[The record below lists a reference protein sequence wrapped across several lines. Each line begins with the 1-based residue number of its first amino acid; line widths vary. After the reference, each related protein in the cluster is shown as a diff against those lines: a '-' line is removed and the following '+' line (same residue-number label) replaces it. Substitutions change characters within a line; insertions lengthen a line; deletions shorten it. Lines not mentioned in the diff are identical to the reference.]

1 MALEFNTIGVKLNYV
16 IETTAGTRPTSG
28 VTNIPDI
35 KSIPGFDLTPNQLPV
50 TNLSDDTER
59 FVPGVKSL
67 GGEKTITANHTANLR
82 TKWASLVTAANSA
95 WASGKSTW
103 FEIEIPN
110 EDSFWFAGI
119 PTMEGLADITVDS
132 TIDAQ
137 LHIIPNQI
145 VGWAAKH
152 TGT

>member
-1 MALEFNTIGVKLNYV
+1 MALEFSTLGIKLNYV
-16 IETTAGTRPTSG
+16 IETSAGTRPTSG

-35 KSIPGFDLTPNQLPV
+35 KNIPGFDLSPNQLPV

-59 FVPGVKSL
+59 FIPGIKTL
-67 GGEKTITANHTANLR
+67 GGDKTITANHTVALR
-82 TKWASLVTAANSA
+82 NKWASLVSAANTA

-103 FEIEIPN
+103 FEVEIPN

-119 PTMEGLADITVDS
+119 PTMQGLADITVDS
-132 TIDAQ
+132 VLEAQ

-145 VGWAAKH
+145 EGFAAKH
-152 TGT
+152 T

>member
-1 MALEFNTIGVKLNYV
+1 MALEFSTLGLKLNYV
-16 IETTAGTRPTSG
+16 IETSAGTRPTSG

-35 KSIPGFDLTPNQLPV
+35 KNIPGFDLSPNQLPV

-59 FVPGVKSL
+59 FIPGIKTL
-67 GGEKTITANHTANLR
+67 GGDKTITANHTVALR
-82 TKWASLVTAANSA
+82 SKWASLVSAAETA

-103 FEIEIPN
+103 FEVEIPN

-119 PTMEGLADITVDS
+119 PTMQGLADITVDS
-132 TIDAQ
+132 VLEAQ

-145 VGWAAKH
+145 VGFAAKH
-152 TGT
+152 T

>member
-1 MALEFNTIGVKLNYV
+1 MALEFSTLGIKLNYV
-16 IETTAGTRPTSG
+16 IETSAGTRPTSG

-35 KSIPGFDLTPNQLPV
+35 KNIPGFDLSPNQLPV

-59 FVPGVKSL
+59 FIPGIKTL
-67 GGEKTITANHTANLR
+67 GGDKTITANHTVALR
-82 TKWASLVTAANSA
+82 SKWASLVSAANTA

-103 FEIEIPN
+103 FEVEIPN

-119 PTMEGLADITVDS
+119 PTMQGLADITVDS
-132 TIDAQ
+132 VLEAQ

-145 VGWAAKH
+145 VGFAAKH
-152 TGT
+152 T

>member
-1 MALEFNTIGVKLNYV
+1 MALEFSTIGVKLNYV

-35 KSIPGFDLTPNQLPV
+35 KNIPGFDLTPNQLPV

-59 FVPGVKSL
+59 FIPGVKTL
-67 GGEKTITANHTANLR
+67 GGDKTITANHTATLR
-82 TKWASLVTAANSA
+82 AAWASLVSAASAA

-103 FEIEIPN
+103 FEVEIPN

-119 PTMEGLADITVDS
+119 PTMQGLADIGVDAVLEA
-132 TIDAQ
+132 T

-145 VGWAAKH
+145 VGFAAKH
-152 TGT
+152 TT

>member
-1 MALEFNTIGVKLNYV
+1 MALEFSTIGVKLNYV

-35 KSIPGFDLTPNQLPV
+35 KSIPGFDLTPNQLAV

-59 FVPGVKSL
+59 FIPGVKTL
-67 GGEKTITANHTANLR
+67 GGDKTINANHTAALR
-82 TKWASLVTAANSA
+82 AAWASLVSAANAA

-103 FEIEIPN
+103 FEVEIPN
-110 EDSFWFAGI
+110 EDSFWFAGL
-119 PTMEGLADITVDS
+119 PTMQGLADIGVDAV
-132 TIDAQ
+132 IEAQ

-145 VGWAAKH
+145 VGFAAKH
-152 TGT
+152 TT

>member
-16 IETTAGTRPTSG
+16 IETSAGTRPTSG

-35 KSIPGFDLTPNQLPV
+35 KNIPGFDLTPNQLPV

-59 FVPGVKSL
+59 FIPGVKTL
-67 GGEKTITANHTANLR
+67 GGEKTITANHTKNLR
-82 TKWASLVTAANSA
+82 SVWTTLVSSANTA

-103 FEIEIPN
+103 FEVEIPN

-119 PTMEGLADITVDS
+119 PTMEGLNDIDVD
-132 TIDAQ
+132 AVLEAK

-145 VGWAAKH
+145 KGWAAKH

>member
-1 MALEFNTIGVKLNYV
+1 MALEFSTIGVKLNYV

-35 KSIPGFDLTPNQLPV
+35 KNIPGFDLTPNQLPV

-59 FVPGVKSL
+59 FIPGVKTL
-67 GGEKTITANHTANLR
+67 GGDKTITANHTAALR
-82 TKWASLVTAANSA
+82 AAWASLVSAANTA

-103 FEIEIPN
+103 FEVEIPN

-119 PTMEGLADITVDS
+119 PTMQGLADINVDAVLE
-132 TIDAQ
+132 AQ

-145 VGWAAKH
+145 VGFAAKH
-152 TGT
+152 T

>member
-1 MALEFNTIGVKLNYV
+1 MALEFSTIGVKLNYV

-50 TNLSDDTER
+50 TNLVDDTER
-59 FVPGVKSL
+59 FVNGVQTL
-67 GGEKTITANHTANLR
+67 GGDKTITANLT
-82 TKWASLVTAANSA
+82 ASLKTVWTSLVSAAKTA

-110 EDSFWFAGI
+110 FDSFWFAGI
-119 PTMEGLADITVDS
+119 PTKQGLADIGVDAVME
-132 TIDAQ
+132 AQ

-145 VGWAAKH
+145 VGFAAKH
-152 TGT
+152 T

>member
-1 MALEFNTIGVKLNYV
+1 MALEFSTLGIKLNYV
-16 IETTAGTRPTSG
+16 IETSAGTRPTSG

-35 KSIPGFDLTPNQLPV
+35 KNIPGFELSPNQLPV

-59 FVPGVKSL
+59 FIPGIKTL
-67 GGEKTITANHTANLR
+67 GGDKTITANHTVALR
-82 TKWASLVTAANSA
+82 SKWASLVSAANTA

-103 FEIEIPN
+103 FEVEIPN

-119 PTMEGLADITVDS
+119 PTMQGLADITVDS
-132 TIDAQ
+132 VLEAQ

-145 VGWAAKH
+145 VGFAAKH
-152 TGT
+152 T

>member
-16 IETTAGTRPTSG
+16 IETSAGTRPTSG

-35 KSIPGFDLTPNQLPV
+35 KNIPGFELAPNQLPV
-50 TNLSDDTER
+50 TNLSDGTER
-59 FVPGVKSL
+59 FIPGVKSL
-67 GGEKTITANHTANLR
+67 GGDKTITANHTVALR
-82 TKWASLVTAANSA
+82 NKWASLVSAAETA

-103 FEIEIPN
+103 FEVEIPN

-119 PTMEGLADITVDS
+119 PTMQGLADISVDAVLE
-132 TIDAQ
+132 AQ

-145 VGWAAKH
+145 VGFAAKH
-152 TGT
+152 TT